1 MCTLAMALSGLG
13 SVVSVMGAVQQGQAA
28 AAQADYSAKVAR
40 QNAEI
45 DRRKADDAS
54 ERGRLE
60 SEKMK
65 EKGRQFSGA
74 QKAALASQGT
84 RMDTGS
90 PLAIQ
95 IDTAGITASDDAT
108 LRYNAMLE
116 RSGFLSN
123 AAQAETRAR
132 GSEFESSLAKQA
144 SFYNAGSTL
153 LTGASSLAK
162 QWDFWKNGTVY
173 QP

>member
-1 MCTLAMALSGLG
+1 MCTLAMALAGVG
-13 SVVSVMGAVQQGQAA
+13 STVSAMGAIQQGQAA
-28 AAQADYSAKVAR
+28 SAQAEYSAKVAR
-40 QNAEI
+40 QNAELE
-45 DRRKADDAS
+45 RRKADDAS
-54 ERGRLE
+54 ERGRIE

-74 QKAALASQGT
+74 QKASLASQGT

-90 PLAIQ
+90 PLAMQ
-95 IDTAGITASDDAT
+95 VDTAGIVAADDAT
-108 LRYNAMLE
+108 LRYNTMLE
-116 RSGFLSN
+116 RSGFLNN
-123 AAQAETRAR
+123 ASQAETRAR

-162 QWDFWKNGTVY
+162 QWDYWKNGY
-173 QP
+173 